1 MQAMGLAPCPANSST
16 ASSKTPTR
24 PPRRPRHRLKRPS
37 RAIRF
42 CKASPSQQSPVK
54 MGASAAW
61 HDETGSAPALV
72 SRRARFFDLIVLGR
86 SERVVDQPHTDV
98 IEQTLVNSGRPVLL
112 APSTPPTNV
121 GEAVAVGWNGSAEA
135 TRALAASLPFLVG
148 ARIVSLITVGDKH
161 QESAATLIEYLA
173 WHGIKGQHRH
183 VPSIPGI
190 VPGQQLLSAA
200 REEDADLLVMGAYGH
215 VPWREFLFGGA
226 TREVIGV
233 SLLPLLLAH

>member
-1 MQAMGLAPCPANSST
+1 M
-16 ASSKTPTR
+16 
-24 PPRRPRHRLKRPS
+24 
-37 RAIRF
+37 
-42 CKASPSQQSPVK
+42 
-54 MGASAAW
+54 
-61 HDETGSAPALV
+61 
-72 SRRARFFDLIVLGR
+72 
-86 SERVVDQPHTDV
+86 
-98 IEQTLVNSGRPVLL
+98 NSGRPVLL

-135 TRALAASLPFLVG
+135 TRALAVSLPFLIG

-161 QESAATLIEYLA
+161 QESAAALIEYLA

-183 VPSIPGI
+183 VPSIPGT

-200 REEDADLLVMGAYGH
+200 REEDADLLVMGAYGQ

-226 TREVIGV
+226 TREVVGV